1 MDEET
6 PVTVVGAD
14 LSRNA
19 AIGAPPLPI
28 RVMVVDGVGPFGG
41 ASRSLYEALRAMPAG
56 TVQPYFVVQ
65 AGTVVKYY
73 GELAA
78 GLITTPG
85 LTRFDNTR
93 YSHYRGVRW
102 FVVGRELFHLPFTI
116 VALLRAKSRWRSVD
130 VIHANEVTE
139 IVPLLIAKR
148 IFGAPAVV
156 HVRSLARIEERSRR
170 YRWLMRRLRRDI
182 DAVVAIDQ
190 NVRETL
196 PADIPVDVIHNSF
209 TPACESTPDTKI
221 AARLAALRPSSLK
234 VGFVGNIHRSKGLF
248 DMLEAARLVREA
260 GRDVEFVVVGGATRP
275 VRGFKAWLLRRAGLQ
290 QDVQGELA
298 ARIAGNR
305 LTDSFHL
312 LGATSDIQ
320 RVYDAIDVLC
330 FPSHFDAPGRPVFE
344 AAFSSVPSI
353 VAVRNPQPD
362 TLIDGE
368 TGLAVPGQD
377 PQRLAEAI
385 LRFADH
391 RGEVERMGRNARRL
405 AEANFHPRTNAEKLL
420 AVYDRVVRRC
430 GRLATAAADTSEQSA
445 SRPSR

>member
-1 MDEET
+1 MK
-6 PVTVVGAD
+6 V
-14 LSRNA
+14 LY
-19 AIGAPPLPI
+19 I
-28 RVMVVDGVGPFGG
+28 DGVGPFGG
-41 ASRSLYEALRAMPAG
+41 ASRSLYEVVRAMPPGSVEA
-56 TVQPYFVVQ
+56 YFVV
-65 AGTVVKYY
+65 ARGTVLRVY
-73 GELAA
+73 GEVATDVIA
-78 GLITTPG
+78 TTG

-102 FVVGRELFHLPFTI
+102 LVLLRELYHLPFT
-116 VALLRAKSRWRSVD
+116 LRALREAKRRWGRVD
-130 VIHANEVTE
+130 VIHANEITE
-139 IVPLLIAKR
+139 ILPLLIARR
-148 IFGAPAVV
+148 IFRAPAVV
-156 HVRSLARIEERSRR
+156 HVRSLVRVEEGSRR
-170 YRWLMRRLRRDI
+170 YRWLTRRLRRDV

-196 PADIPVDVIHNSF
+196 PADVPVEVIHNSF
-209 TPACESTPDTKI
+209 TPTYAPTPDAEMLAK
-221 AARLAALRPSSLK
+221 LAALRPSSLK
-234 VGFVGNIHRSKGLF
+234 VGFIGNLHLSKGLF

-275 VRGFKAWLLRRAGLQ
+275 VRGVKAWLLDRLGLQ
-290 QDVQGELA
+290 QDVQGDLA
-298 ARIAGNR
+298 ARIASYGLADN
-305 LTDSFHL
+305 FHL